1 MRENS
6 AAIQPRDLLF
16 ELLQPSRLTA
26 VVDIGANPIDGDP
39 PYKGMLGK
47 GLCTIVGFE
56 PQESALALLNQRK
69 GPRETYLP
77 YAVGDGAPCTLHVCR
92 APGMTSLLKPDVHM
106 LSLFHLF
113 SDFGAVVSEELVA
126 TRRLDEIVEIDA
138 LDFLKIDVQGSELQV
153 FRAGRQKLAH
163 AVAIHTEVSFL
174 PLYENQPLFG
184 EIDQELRSQGFV
196 PHAFADMKRWAIA
209 PLVVN
214 GNPRQALNQ
223 LLEADIV
230 YVRDFSRPD
239 GLTDEQLKHLTL
251 IAHHCYGSFDLALK
265 CLLLLKQRGTLGKGE
280 EQRYLRLLEAEVIS
294 PKRNA

>member
-1 MRENS
+1 
-6 AAIQPRDLLF
+6 
-16 ELLQPSRLTA
+16 
-26 VVDIGANPIDGDP
+26 
-39 PYKGMLGK
+39 
-47 GLCTIVGFE
+47 
-56 PQESALALLNQRK
+56 
-69 GPRETYLP
+69 
-77 YAVGDGAPCTLHVCR
+77 
-92 APGMTSLLKPDVHM
+92 M

-214 GNPRQALNQ
+214 GDPRQALNQ